1 VAPARKRRRRH
12 RSPTRR
18 AENRLAFFLLLPAVA
33 IYGAFMLAPFAAS
46 IYYSLT
52 DWDGVEK
59 VKHFVGIDN
68 FTAMLHDPR
77 VSGALL
83 HNLVFVVAGTL
94 LTMSIGVLL
103 AVLLWGQPAFGSFYR
118 LVFFIPFTLPVIVVG
133 IVWSWI
139 YNPLFGSL
147 NSGLGSVGLTSLE
160 KGWLGD
166 AGTALPSLVVAQTWA
181 LVGFVVVIVLAGLQN
196 VDPDLVD
203 ASQIDGARWINRL
216 KDVIL
221 PQIAPVI
228 TMVTALI
235 ISFGFQTF
243 DIVFVTTNGGPGT
256 STEVLGTYAY
266 HAAFRQNE
274 VGYGTALSL
283 VMTVLSIAAA
293 VGFVGI
299 RDRQHR
305 HG

>member
-1 VAPARKRRRRH
+1 M
-12 RSPTRR
+12 
-18 AENRLAFFLLLPAVA
+18 RLAFFLLLPAVG
-33 IYGAFMLAPFAAS
+33 IYSVFMLLPFATS

-52 DWDGVEK
+52 SWDGVSK
-59 VKHFVGIDN
+59 TKNFVGIDN
-68 FTAMLHDPR
+68 FTTMVHDPR
-77 VSGALL
+77 VSGALM

-94 LTMSIGVLL
+94 LTMAIGVLL
-103 AVLLWGQPAFGSFYR
+103 AVLLWGQPAFGSVYR
-118 LVFFIPFTLPVIVVG
+118 LIFFIPFTLPIIVVG

-147 NSGLGSVGLTSLE
+147 NAALGGLGLHSLQQ
-160 KGWLGD
+160 GWLGEP
-166 AGTALPSLVVAQTWA
+166 GTALPSLVVAQTWA
-181 LVGFVVVIVLAGLQN
+181 LIGFVVVVVLAGLQN
-196 VDPDLVD
+196 VDPDLID
-203 ASQIDGARWINRL
+203 AAHLDGARWRHRL

-235 ISFGFQTF
+235 LTFGFQVF

-266 HAAFRQNE
+266 HAAFNQNE

-283 VMTVLSIAAA
+283 VMTVLSIAVA
-293 VGFVGI
+293 VVFVGL
-299 RDRQHR
+299 RDRQQR